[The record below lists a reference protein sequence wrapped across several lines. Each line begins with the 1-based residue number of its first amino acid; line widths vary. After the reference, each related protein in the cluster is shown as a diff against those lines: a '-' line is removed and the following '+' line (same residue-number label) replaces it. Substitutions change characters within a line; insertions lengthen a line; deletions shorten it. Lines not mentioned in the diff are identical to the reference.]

1 MPRISAEERSAA
13 AFRAGLERPM
23 PPARMTAP
31 AKALWREI
39 VADRPVDFFRPGSLD
54 LLESFCQLTIESQR
68 IIRVL
73 ARTRIGTGDYIEM
86 QKMAARNSSML
97 TTLGSKLRLTVQA
110 DTDGRS
116 KKLGERGDGSTAD
129 PLIGGAAVLPARLRV
144 VKS

>member
-13 AFRAGLERPM
+13 AFRAGLERAT

-39 VADRPVDFFRPGSLD
+39 IADRPVDFFRPGSLD
-54 LLESFCQLTIESQR
+54 LLESFCQVTIEGQR
-68 IIRVL
+68 IVRQL
-73 ARTRIGTGDYIEM
+73 ARTRVGTGDYIEL
-86 QKMAARNSSML
+86 QKVAARNSAML

-116 KKLGERGDGSTAD
+116 KKTGERGDAGATD
-129 PLIGGAAVLPARLRV
+129 PLIGGAARLRV
-144 VKS
+144 VKA

>member
-1 MPRISAEERSAA
+1 
-13 AFRAGLERPM
+13 
-23 PPARMTAP
+23 MTAP
-31 AKALWREI
+31 AKVLWREI

-73 ARTRIGTGDYIEM
+73 ARTRVGTGDYIEM

-116 KKLGERGDGSTAD
+116 KKTGERGDASAD
-129 PLIGGAAVLPARLRV
+129 DGLIGGAAVNRQLRV
-144 VKS
+144 VKG